1 MKFERID
8 RSHPTLP
15 YQIQNKIINTYRS
28 KRYCD
33 YSNKSITSK
42 AELEVAWD
50 MSTGKIQS
58 AEQTPIIHSSAR
70 GEKKLPWTQIVQSL
84 HVNI

>member
-8 RSHPTLP
+8 RSHPSLP
-15 YQIQNKIINTYRS
+15 YQIQNKIKNTYRS

-58 AEQTPIIHSSAR
+58 AEQTPIIHSCA
-70 GEKKLPWTQIVQSL
+70 GGGGKLPQTQTLQSL